1 MIDYR
6 FSFIVNNFTPIIS
19 MNKILEMFKTDRNE
33 FLVKLSS
40 FNNSAREICQEEL
53 ILKDNYLYISNKIK
67 ERWLDILFGK
77 TEHIITYTKNQRQVM
92 IYLML
97 FMQLEEL
104 SVFHFQD
111 LLFVSKN
118 TILKDIKKLRDHL
131 SQYSIKIIYARKK
144 GFYLTGKEL
153 QIRAIAYS
161 FILSFFNENKS
172 KRLLYSYLLKNN
184 SNIHDKVRYY
194 FSKIIEEYS
203 LIVVPSR
210 FEEMIYFISILLCR
224 LKQNRGK
231 LGIEN
236 QLLLEKLLMYEKAEK
251 FLSHFKDLK
260 NSKEEL
266 CYITV
271 LFMICTQ
278 GDVKDPSLDFLM
290 DCCSEIIYE
299 IERLA
304 VIHFDKFKKILLEL
318 FYHLVSA
325 YFRIKYGLKITNVLI
340 DEIKIQYTELFDLTQ
355 LSLYPFELLT
365 KKAIPQEEVG
375 YITLL
380 FGGEILNQKEKGVK
394 KSLKALVMCPSGI
407 SSSAI
412 MQSQLKKL
420 FPQLN
425 FIHAASINE
434 FYSKT
439 FKEKEEIAMIFSS
452 VPVKTSK
459 TLYIIKPIMNQL
471 EKNLLIRQV
480 QEDFLSQDILVPSV
494 NELLD
499 SLIPYIELKKG
510 VTRAQLYKLLQKKI
524 NKNLKAK
531 VDDRPML
538 SELLTKDTVKIVN
551 YQENWQ
557 SAIKLVAEPLREKH
571 KIDKCYVNAMIQKVN
586 HYGPFIH
593 IGNGVALPHAR
604 PEEGVNELGMSLLK
618 INQPVLLCNNQN
630 HPINLFICLAAID
643 NENHLRALASL
654 TKILSNKEKLNGL
667 LDAETENDI
676 LNIIKGEDE

>member
-1 MIDYR
+1 
-6 FSFIVNNFTPIIS
+6 
-19 MNKILEMFKTDRNE
+19 
-33 FLVKLSS
+33 
-40 FNNSAREICQEEL
+40 
-53 ILKDNYLYISNKIK
+53 
-67 ERWLDILFGK
+67 
-77 TEHIITYTKNQRQVM
+77 
-92 IYLML
+92 
-97 FMQLEEL
+97 
-104 SVFHFQD
+104 
-111 LLFVSKN
+111 
-118 TILKDIKKLRDHL
+118 
-131 SQYSIKIIYARKK
+131 
-144 GFYLTGKEL
+144 
-153 QIRAIAYS
+153 
-161 FILSFFNENKS
+161 
-172 KRLLYSYLLKNN
+172 
-184 SNIHDKVRYY
+184 
-194 FSKIIEEYS
+194 
-203 LIVVPSR
+203 
-210 FEEMIYFISILLCR
+210 
-224 LKQNRGK
+224 
-231 LGIEN
+231 
-236 QLLLEKLLMYEKAEK
+236 
-251 FLSHFKDLK
+251 
-260 NSKEEL
+260 
-266 CYITV
+266 
-271 LFMICTQ
+271 MICTQ